1 MQRAR
6 RVRETVMIELLVQRG
21 VVWAGWYRPE
31 NLYAKFHEGSPF
43 TTAPYTRDPRSTW
56 PR

>member
-1 MQRAR
+1 MQVR
-6 RVRETVMIELLVQRG
+6 RVRESVMIELLVKRG

-43 TTAPYTRDPRSTW
+43 TTAPYTRDPHSTW